1 MLELVYKW
9 VHVPHVLNCGQV
21 WRRFRES
28 LISYGCFR
36 ILCKLGC
43 PPLLCSELL
52 RTIALL
58 LGVLRD
64 FIVGLL
70 KTSSASA
77 ESRRQI
83 FGRPNFH
90 PRVVSLGINVSS
102 KVGHDGRRTGEGTE
116 QCCLGERSPRH
127 YNLGFSTSNSSV
139 YTDVFNLAILPLD
152 NFPKKKE

>member
-1 MLELVYKW
+1 M
-9 VHVPHVLNCGQV
+9 
-21 WRRFRES
+21 FRV
-28 LISYGCFR
+28 IYFPR
-36 ILCKLGC
+36 DTHIRLCL
-43 PPLLCSELL
+43 LLCSELL

-70 KTSSASA
+70 KT

-83 FGRPNFH
+83 FGRSNFYS
-90 PRVVSLGINVSS
+90 RVVSLDIKVSS
-102 KVGHDGRRTGEGTE
+102 KVGDDGRRTGEGTE

-139 YTDVFNLAILPLD
+139 YTDVFNLRTLPLD
-152 NFPKKKE
+152 NFSK